1 MKATS
6 QRLAAPTKPKKAGQS
21 MKCASDL
28 LKCFIYHPSPLNASQ
43 LVGVVTLVSDDQ
55 YKGEAKAVKNLLR

>member
-1 MKATS
+1 
-6 QRLAAPTKPKKAGQS
+6 